1 MIEANEIAGYN
12 STSYSNDS
20 KKTTSYNNYTD
31 KNELTYTSR
40 TDTQGY
46 NTSVNTVN
54 DETITHNT
62 TDTENKTTTNN
73 LKEETTGTI
82 SDSGT
87 NNNHE
92 NGSESTTVTTKN
104 SGNIGVTTTQNMLQ
118 SEIEFRA
125 VVNFFNDIVYKNIDE
140 VLTINVY

>member
-1 MIEANEIAGYN
+1 M
-12 STSYSNDS
+12 
-20 KKTTSYNNYTD
+20 
-31 KNELTYTSR
+31 
-40 TDTQGY
+40 
-46 NTSVNTVN
+46 NTVN
-54 DETITHNT
+54 DEKVTHNT

-82 SDSGT
+82 SDNGT

-104 SGNIGVTTTQNMLQ
+104 SGNIGVTTTQKMLQ
-118 SEIEFRA
+118 SEMEFRA
-125 VVNFFNDIVYKNIDE
+125 VFNFFNDIVYKNIDE